1 MSNTSG
7 TIRDT
12 VRETA
17 RETARDVKD
26 AARESGKA
34 ASAASGSGKAASAA
48 SGDIQAD
55 LQALRDDVTRLAT
68 QITDIFTAKGNVAWS
83 RAKSNVEGVVS
94 DVGAKGQEA
103 MEAVQEV
110 GDKVV
115 DAIDESLKTR
125 PYTTLAIALGIG
137 FLFGAMWRR

>member
-12 VRETA
+12 V

-34 ASAASGSGKAASAA
+34 ASAASD
-48 SGDIQAD
+48 DIQAD

-68 QITDIFTAKGNVAWS
+68 
-83 RAKSNVEGVVS
+83 
-94 DVGAKGQEA
+94 GQEA
-103 MEAVQEV
+103 IDAAQEV
-110 GDKVV
+110 RDKVI
-115 DAIDESLKTR
+115 DAIDESLETR
-125 PYTTLAIALGIG
+125 PYTALAMALGIG
-137 FLFGAMWRR
+137 FLLGAMWRR